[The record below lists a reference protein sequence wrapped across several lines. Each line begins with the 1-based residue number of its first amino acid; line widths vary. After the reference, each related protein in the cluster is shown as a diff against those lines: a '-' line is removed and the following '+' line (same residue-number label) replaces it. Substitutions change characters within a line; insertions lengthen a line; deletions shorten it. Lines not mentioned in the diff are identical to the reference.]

1 MFGAASSSERALGA
15 LGRIEHHGPRKALA
29 RTPSL
34 GAALRWV
41 LGEGGRATLSIC
53 GVPGSIT
60 NVGAGLAPGWPVA
73 PPRISAP
80 CPAAPTEATPH
91 PAPGLGC
98 PPPQAPR
105 GAWVPAPEPSPGLGV
120 TAPGRGRAAPPSPR
134 ARAGSRVLST
144 LGPSQRRGS
153 CGRGQERAGAGDAAA
168 SSSGRSRD
176 GRASLPPIPPRH
188 RLRGGGAGDAVSG
201 AAWRGFS
208 TAVDPGWKP
217 SSTVT
222 EKARQGAATS
232 KPRAWAR
239 TPGRLSR
246 DRAARF
252 AGRASLPNPGGM
264 SRGRLTGTQDRA
276 DSAALDVRPR

>member
-1 MFGAASSSERALGA
+1 MPQGGPWLPPHLGSLSCSSDRSHAPPCAGSGVPASPGAHR
-15 LGRIEHHGPRKALA
+15 
-29 RTPSL
+29 SL
-34 GAALRWV
+34 G
-41 LGEGGRATLSIC
+41 S
-53 GVPGSIT
+53 
-60 NVGAGLAPGWPVA
+60 GAGAEPWPRRHCA
-73 PPRISAP
+73 
-80 CPAAPTEATPH
+80 
-91 PAPGLGC
+91 
-98 PPPQAPR
+98 
-105 GAWVPAPEPSPGLGV
+105 
-120 TAPGRGRAAPPSPR
+120 R
-134 ARAGSRVLST
+134 ARAGGAALST
-144 LGPSQRRGS
+144 GS
-153 CGRGQERAGAGDAAA
+153 CRKPRPVHPGAQPAARQLREGTGESQGQATLRLRVRGAAGTVGHHLRP
-168 SSSGRSRD
+168 S
-176 GRASLPPIPPRH
+176 P

-252 AGRASLPNPGGM
+252 AGGASLPNPGGI